1 MESRAEGRLCAY
13 RLSSAFGSTTDL
25 GPGKSLSGLLKGGSD
40 WRGEGNLECRSRDQ
54 GGDLNSVIVV
64 IISIHFA

>member
-25 GPGKSLSGLLKGGSD
+25 GPGEELIGTFK
-40 WRGEGNLECRSRDQ
+40 RR
-54 GGDLNSVIVV
+54 
-64 IISIHFA
+64 